1 MFLFLSRYEY
11 TSLLLLSLIFER
23 GLDSINSKSSRVLTN
38 SSSVE
43 SIIDFID
50 RESDGIGDTL
60 IFILSIESRSG
71 ANVTES
77 VVSAN
82 IQFSG

>member
-1 MFLFLSRYEY
+1 M
-11 TSLLLLSLIFER
+11 IFER
-23 GLDSINSKSSRVLTN
+23 GLDSINSKSSNVLTN

-43 SIIDFID
+43 STIDLID
-50 RESDGIGDTL
+50 IESFGRGDTL

-77 VVSAN
+77 VVSVDV
-82 IQFSG
+82 QFFG

>member
-1 MFLFLSRYEY
+1 M
-11 TSLLLLSLIFER
+11 LLLSLIFER

-50 RESDGIGDTL
+50 RESAGIGDTL